1 MVIKITLATGIIFYR
16 IWSILE
22 SIEQLVISQKNMR
35 WNKER
40 IIDSIDEATYVKQS
54 TDELAYRMDLIWNT
68 LNT

>member
-40 IIDSIDEATYVKQS
+40 IIDSIDEATYIKLS
-54 TDELAYRMDLIWNT
+54 TDELASRIDLVWKT